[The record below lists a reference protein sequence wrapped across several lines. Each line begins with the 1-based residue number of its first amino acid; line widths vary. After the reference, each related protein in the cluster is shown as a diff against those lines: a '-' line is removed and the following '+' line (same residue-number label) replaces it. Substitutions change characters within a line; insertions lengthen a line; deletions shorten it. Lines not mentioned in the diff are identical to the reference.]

1 MKKLVIATRG
11 SKLALWQSEHI
22 KAVLEEQNP
31 GLEVSLKIVVTSG
44 DKILD
49 VPLAKI
55 GGKGLFLKEIEETML
70 SGDAQLAVHSLKDV
84 PTQMPEGLVLAAI
97 TEREDDRDAMLSE
110 KYASIDDLPQGAV
123 VGTSSLR
130 RRMQILSLRPDLNI
144 KDLRGNVDTRIR
156 KLKEGEFDAIIL
168 ASAGI
173 NRLGLLDSV
182 EYVYPIALDHMVPA
196 MGQGAL
202 GIEAIDDPEVLAI
215 ARGLEDKNTR
225 IETTIE
231 REFVDTLQGGC
242 QVPIGVNQC
251 DGAGEQYGSDPR
263 DRRTP
268 RRYGDPRR
276 NRRSGFGCRRQPGT
290 DDGGDLY
297 RTRSTGTACARR
309 GDGVQVAVTRN
320 SRLRTA

>member
-70 SGDAQLAVHSLKDV
+70 AGEAQLAVHSLKDV
-84 PTQMPEGLVLAAI
+84 PTQMPDGLLLAAI

-110 KYASIDDLPQGAV
+110 KYASIDALPQGAV

-130 RRMQILSLRPDLNI
+130 RRMQILALRPDLTI

-182 EYVYPIALDHMVPA
+182 EYVYPIALTDMVPA

-202 GIEAIDDPEVLAI
+202 GIEAVDDPEVLAI
-215 ARGLEDKNTR
+215 ARGLEDENTR

-242 QVPIGVNQC
+242 QVPIGVNATVLENGQVLTQAIVGLP
-251 DGAGEQYGSDPR
+251 DGTEVIAETVEVPKASVGNLGRQMAETFIEQG
-263 DRRTP
+263 
-268 RRYGDPRR
+268 
-276 NRRSGFGCRRQPGT
+276 
-290 DDGGDLY
+290 
-297 RTRSTGTACARR
+297 ARELLAR
-309 GDGVQVAVTRN
+309 AEEM
-320 SRLRTA
+320 AFK

>member
-1 MKKLVIATRG
+1 MKKFVIATRG

-31 GLEVSLKIVVTSG
+31 GLEVELKIVVTSG

-70 SGDAQLAVHSLKDV
+70 RGEAQMAVHSLKDV
-84 PTQMPEGLVLAAI
+84 PTAMPDGLLLAAI
-97 TEREDDRDAMLSE
+97 TEREDVRDALLSE
-110 KYASIDDLPQGAV
+110 KYADIASLPEGAV

-130 RRMQILSLRPDLNI
+130 RRMQILSLRPDLVI

-156 KLKEGEFDAIIL
+156 KLKEGEYDAIIL

-173 NRLGLLDSV
+173 NRLGLLDAV
-182 EYVYPIALDHMVPA
+182 EYVYPISLDEMIPA

-202 GIEAIDDPEVLAI
+202 GIEALDDPEVLAI
-215 ARGLEDKNTR
+215 AGRLEDGFSR
-225 IETTIE
+225 LETTIE

-242 QVPIGVNQC
+242 QVPIGINASVLENGRVLVKAIVGLP
-251 DGAGEQYGSDPR
+251 DGTEVLEEQLEVDR
-263 DRRTP
+263 DTVE
-268 RRYGDPRR
+268 GLGKKMAED
-276 NRRSGFGCRRQPGT
+276 FI
-290 DDGGDLY
+290 
-297 RTRSTGTACARR
+297 ARGAR
-309 GDGVQVAVTRN
+309 ELLAR
-320 SRLRTA
+320 AEAMAFK

>member
-70 SGDAQLAVHSLKDV
+70 KGEAQLAVHSLKDV
-84 PTQMPEGLVLAAI
+84 PTQMPDGLLLAAI

-110 KYASIDDLPQGAV
+110 KYASVDALPEGAV

-130 RRMQILSLRPDLNI
+130 RRMQILSLRPDLTI

-156 KLKEGEFDAIIL
+156 KLKEGDYDAIIL

-182 EYVYPIALDHMVPA
+182 EYVYPIALGDMVPA

-202 GIEAIDDPEVLAI
+202 GIEAVDDPEVLEI
-215 ARGLEDKNTR
+215 ARGLEDTNTR

-231 REFVDTLQGGC
+231 RDFVDTLQGGC
-242 QVPIGVNQC
+242 QVPIGVNATVLENGQVLTQAIVGLP
-251 DGAGEQYGSDPR
+251 DGTEVLAESVEVPKDAVDNLGRKMAETFIEQG
-263 DRRTP
+263 
-268 RRYGDPRR
+268 
-276 NRRSGFGCRRQPGT
+276 
-290 DDGGDLY
+290 
-297 RTRSTGTACARR
+297 ARELLAR
-309 GDGVQVAVTRN
+309 AEEM
-320 SRLRTA
+320 AFK